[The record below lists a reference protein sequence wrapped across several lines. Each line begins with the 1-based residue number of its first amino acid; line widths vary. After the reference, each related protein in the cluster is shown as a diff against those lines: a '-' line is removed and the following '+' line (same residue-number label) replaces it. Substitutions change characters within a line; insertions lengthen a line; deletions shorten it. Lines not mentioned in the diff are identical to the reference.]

1 MSWGRSTA
9 SVYAVVVL
17 IVTVLLGDITNT
29 WPWNSWGGAPPQLL
43 QVVEGAPAEDLIEKG
58 LPGQEPAQVSFK
70 QYAGYVVTDAAAG
83 RALFYYFV
91 EAESHDPLS
100 KPLTLWLNGGPGC
113 SSLGNGAFEELG
125 PFRPKGTARGLIL
138 NHYSWNKA
146 SNLLF
151 LESPAGVGFSYSN
164 TSSDLVTN
172 DAKTA
177 QDSLRFLLGW
187 FEKFPEYKSSDLF
200 LTGESYAGHY
210 IPQLAS
216 LLLEYNDRQG
226 SRIFNLKGVAIGNP
240 LLNLGVDSYATYF
253 YFWSHGI
260 VSDETF
266 GGITSACD
274 FDDYAETSPTHNES
288 AACNNFLSNAST
300 EVGTFVNLYDVL
312 LDVCYAPIA
321 EQEIRLNKRVHNFSL
336 GVDVCMDSE
345 IGFYLNL
352 PEVQEAL
359 HANITHL
366 AYNWS
371 TCSHSLLNYSTAD
384 QSIDMKPY
392 LEEIL
397 KHGVSLWV
405 YSGDLDSVIP
415 LTGTRT
421 IVNQLAAKM
430 KLAKTDAY
438 RAWYNKGQVGGWTM
452 SYGNLTYATVR
463 GSGHMVP
470 MMQPSR
476 ALLFFKSFLL
486 GEPLPKNKVATPN

>member
-1 MSWGRSTA
+1 MTSWF
-9 SVYAVVVL
+9 VIVAVILVVGG
-17 IVTVLLGDITNT
+17 T
-29 WPWNSWGGAPPQLL
+29 WNSSSRL
-43 QVVEGAPAEDLIEKG
+43 VEGAAHEDLIAKG
-58 LPGQEPAQVSFK
+58 LPGQVPAQVSFK
-70 QYAGYVVTDAAAG
+70 QYAGYIVTDAAAG

-91 EAESHDPLS
+91 EAQSHPLS

-113 SSLGNGAFEELG
+113 SSVGNGAFEELG
-125 PFRPKGTARGLIL
+125 PFRPNGTARGLLL
-138 NHYSWNKA
+138 NHYSWNKV

-177 QDSLRFLLGW
+177 QDSLAFLLGW
-187 FEKFPEYKSSDLF
+187 FDKFPEYKSSNFF

-226 SRIFNLKGVAIGNP
+226 SQVFNLKGVAIGNP
-240 LLNLGVDSYATYF
+240 LLNLGLDAYSTYS
-253 YFWSHGI
+253 YFWSHGAL
-260 VSDETF
+260 SDETF
-266 GGITSACD
+266 DGVAVTCN
-274 FDDYAETSPTHNES
+274 FDDYTDTSPTHNES
-288 AACNNFLSNAST
+288 AACNNFMNNAST
-300 EVGTFVNLYDVL
+300 EVGSFINLYDVL

-321 EQEIRLNKRVHNFSL
+321 EQEIRLNKRVRNFSL

-345 IGFYLNL
+345 IEFYLNL

-359 HANITHL
+359 HANTTHL
-366 AYNWS
+366 TYNW
-371 TCSHSLLNYSTAD
+371 TLCSHSSLNYSYAD

-392 LEEIL
+392 LEDIL
-397 KHGVSLWV
+397 NHGVHLWV

-430 KLAKTDAY
+430 NLAKTDAY

-463 GSGHMVP
+463 GAGHMVP

>member
-1 MSWGRSTA
+1 MTRCSHVWWWM
-9 SVYAVVVL
+9 VIVVV
-17 IVTVLLGDITNT
+17 VGY
-29 WPWNSWGGAPPQLL
+29 SSYCKGAA
-43 QVVEGAPAEDLIEKG
+43 EEDLIDGG
-58 LPGQEPAQVSFK
+58 LPGQVPAQVSFK

-91 EAESHDPLS
+91 QAQSHPFS
-100 KPLTLWLNGGPGC
+100 RPLTLWLNGGPGC

-125 PFRPKGTARGLIL
+125 PFRPNGTARGLVF
-138 NHYSWNKA
+138 NRHSWNKV

-164 TSSDLVTN
+164 SSSDHATN

-177 QDSLRFLLGW
+177 QDSLTFLLGW
-187 FEKFPEYKSSDLF
+187 FKKFPEYATSKLF

-226 SRIFNLKGVAIGNP
+226 REVFNLKGVALGNP
-240 LLNLGVDSYATYF
+240 LLNLGIDSYATFSYL
-253 YFWSHGI
+253 WSHGFL
-260 VSDETF
+260 SDDTF
-266 GGITSACD
+266 DGVTSDCN
-274 FDDYAETSPTHNES
+274 FDDYTGTSADHNETT
-288 AACNNFLSNAST
+288 ACTKLLSKAST
-300 EVGTFVNLYDVL
+300 EVGNFINFYDL
-312 LDVCYAPIA
+312 QLDVCYASIA
-321 EQEIRLNKRVHNFSL
+321 EQEIRLNKQVHNFSL

-345 IGFYLNL
+345 IEFYLNL
-352 PEVQEAL
+352 PEVQKAL
-359 HANITHL
+359 HANTTHL
-366 AYNWS
+366 TYNW
-371 TCSHSLLNYSTAD
+371 TLCSHSSSLNYSNSD

-392 LEEIL
+392 LTEIL
-397 KHGVSLWV
+397 DHGVQLWI

-430 KLAKTDAY
+430 RLTKTDPY
-438 RAWYNKGQVGGWTM
+438 RAWYSKGQVGGWTV
-452 SYGNLTYATVR
+452 SWGNLTYATVR
-463 GSGHMVP
+463 GAGHMVP

-486 GEPLPKNKVATPN
+486 GEPLPINKVTTPN